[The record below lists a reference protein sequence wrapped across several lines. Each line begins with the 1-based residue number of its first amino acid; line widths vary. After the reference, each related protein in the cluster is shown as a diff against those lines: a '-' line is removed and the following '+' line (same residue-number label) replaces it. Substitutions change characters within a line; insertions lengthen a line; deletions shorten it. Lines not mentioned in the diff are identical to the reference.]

1 MSLPL
6 VLFLVAVV
14 TPVFFGRARS
24 APVWLGM
31 QAMCLAWSAL
41 AQHGAIS
48 SHALA
53 AALELLAVRAWLVPV
68 LVHRMIGRRT
78 EPNVELMPSNLFA
91 WAIAAVMIVLAFE
104 VIGKASA
111 DTGAFALAVMAST
124 VVSALFILATNDS
137 PTSQLVAVLFMENA
151 IVLFESLLPEPWPL
165 PVHIALTTI
174 YVLTVVVGTRLV
186 GKPASAKTEDKSE
199 LREVL

>member
-6 VLFLVAVV
+6 ILFLVAVV
-14 TPVFFGRARS
+14 VPVFFGKARS
-24 APVWLGM
+24 APVWLGL
-31 QAMCLAWSAL
+31 QAMGLAWSAL
-41 AQHGAIS
+41 TQHGEIS

-53 AALELLAVRAWLVPV
+53 AALELLVVRAWLVPV
-68 LVHRMIGRRT
+68 LVHRMIRRRT
-78 EPNVELMPSNLFA
+78 ELNVELMPSNLFA
-91 WAIAAVMIVLAFE
+91 WAIAAVMIVLAFQ
-104 VIGKASA
+104 VIGKASE

-124 VVSALFILATNDS
+124 VVSALLILATNDS

-174 YVLTVVVGTRLV
+174 YVFTVVVGTRLV
-186 GKPASAKTEDKSE
+186 GKPASGKTEDQSE